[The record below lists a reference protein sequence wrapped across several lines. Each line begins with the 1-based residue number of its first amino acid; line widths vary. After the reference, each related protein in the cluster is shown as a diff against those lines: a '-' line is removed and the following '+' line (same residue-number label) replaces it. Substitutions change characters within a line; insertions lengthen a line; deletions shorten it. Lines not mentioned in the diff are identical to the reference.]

1 MESGVFLSAVDAID
15 GIVERIERE
24 WEKPE
29 VFVVAT
35 GGYAPLMAQFC
46 STVKKVEP
54 FLTLRGLFLA
64 GEYLAGA

>member
-24 WEKPE
+24 WEKPG

-35 GGYAPLMAQFC
+35 GGYAPLMARFC
-46 STVKKVEP
+46 STVEAVEP
-54 FLTLRGLFLA
+54 FLTLRGL
-64 GEYLAGA
+64 YLAGKHMAGS